1 MALPL
6 FFVSLAVFLVIR
18 IPLAFALGMSSLLF
32 LLFMGNIPLMVLV
45 QKTFSGTDSFVMLAL
60 PLFILS
66 GAIMNVGGIARR
78 LIDCASAFVGHIRG
92 GLALVNIVASMFF
105 GGITGSAVADS
116 SALGAVLIPGMAR
129 KGYRTDFSAAVTSCS
144 STIGI
149 IIPPS
154 IPMIL
159 YAVVTEV
166 SVGKLFLAGAI
177 PGILVGLA
185 QMLVAYGISKR
196 ENYPTEDA
204 FSFARALSSVREAA
218 LALLMPVIIL
228 GSIISGICTPTES
241 AGIAVV
247 YGLLVSGCVYRS
259 LDWPKLRSALEETV
273 ITTATIMIII
283 GFGAIVGWIMAYA
296 KVPTILAETI
306 LSLSSSR
313 WIVLFLINLLLLALG
328 VFMHGTPIILIV
340 VPILL
345 PLIQILEIDLIH
357 FGIIVVINIGIG
369 QQTPPMA
376 TCLLVTSAI
385 AKLDIMVVARAAIP
399 FILSMIAVLFL
410 VTYVP
415 GVSLWLPSLLMK

>member
-1 MALPL
+1 MALTL
-6 FFVSLAVFLVIR
+6 FFVSLAVFLVVR
-18 IPLAFALGMSSLLF
+18 IPLAFAMGMSSLLF
-32 LLFMGNIPLMVLV
+32 LLFMGDVPLMVLV

-78 LIDCASAFVGHIRG
+78 LIDCAGAFVGHIRG

-105 GGITGSAVADS
+105 GGITGSAVADA
-116 SALGAVLIPGMAR
+116 SALGSVLIPGMVR
-129 KGYRTDFSAAVTSCS
+129 KGYRADFSAAVTSCS

-166 SVGKLFLAGAI
+166 SVGTLFLAGAI
-177 PGILVGLA
+177 PGLLVGLA
-185 QMLVAYGISKR
+185 QMLVAYGISRR
-196 ENYPTEDA
+196 ENYPTEGH
-204 FSFARALSSVREAA
+204 FSVVRALSSVKEAA
-218 LALLMPVIIL
+218 FALLMPVIIL
-228 GSIISGICTPTES
+228 GSITSGICTPTES
-241 AGIAVV
+241 AGIAAV
-247 YGLLVSGCVYRS
+247 YGLLVSGFVYRS
-259 LDWPKLRSALEETV
+259 LDWSKLRAALEETI

-296 KVPTILAETI
+296 KVPTILAEGI
-306 LSLSSSR
+306 LSLSSTR
-313 WIVLFLINLLLLALG
+313 WIILLLINFLLLVLG

-345 PLIQILEIDLIH
+345 PLIHTLGIDLIH
-357 FGIIVVINIGIG
+357 FGIIVVVNIGIG

-385 AKLDIMVVARAAIP
+385 AKLDIMVIARAAIP
-399 FILSMIAVLFL
+399 FMLIMVAVLLLISFL
-410 VTYVP
+410 P
-415 GVSLWLPSLLMK
+415 GISLWLPSLLMQ

>member
-1 MALPL
+1 MALTV
-6 FFVSLAVFLVIR
+6 FFTSLAAFLIIR
-18 IPLAFALGMSSLLF
+18 IPLAFAMGMSSLLF
-32 LLFMGNIPLMVLV
+32 LLLGGNIPLMVLV

-105 GGITGSAVADS
+105 GGITGSAVADA
-116 SALGAVLIPGMAR
+116 SALGSVLIPGMVR
-129 KGYRTDFSAAVTSCS
+129 KGYRADFSAAVTSCS

-166 SVGKLFLAGAI
+166 SVGTLFLAGAI
-177 PGILVGLA
+177 PGVLVGLA
-185 QMLVAYGISKR
+185 QMLVAYWISR
-196 ENYPTEDA
+196 RDGYPTEGA
-204 FSFARALSSVREAA
+204 FSLARALSSMQEAA

-228 GSIISGICTPTES
+228 GSIVSGICTPTES

-247 YGLLVSGCVYRS
+247 YGLLVSSCIYRS
-259 LDWPKLRSALEETV
+259 LDWPKLRAALEETI

-296 KVPTILAETI
+296 KVPTILAEAI
-306 LSLSSSR
+306 LSVSSSP
-313 WIVLFLINLLLLALG
+313 WVVLLLINLFLLALG
-328 VFMHGTPIILIV
+328 FFMHGTPIILIV

-345 PLIQILEIDLIH
+345 PLIQTLGIDLIH
-357 FGIIVVINIGIG
+357 FGIIVVVNIGIG

-385 AKLDIMVVARAAIP
+385 AKLDIMVIARAAIP
-399 FILSMIAVLFL
+399 FMLFMVAVLL
-410 VTYVP
+410 LITYVP
-415 GVSLWLPSLLMK
+415 GIALLLPRLLGQ